1 MAHLPELT
9 AEQVS
14 IDQSI
19 IEALVHPERNLLDA
33 LYRSGMSA
41 EAVSARAAQLCL
53 TNDVIK
59 RCRLSGTMP
68 SMRSCLE
75 CGARFLSLGSHNRRC
90 RRCRPR

>member
-1 MAHLPELT
+1 MARAPDLT

-19 IEALVHPERNLLDA
+19 IEALVRPERDLLDA
-33 LYRSGMSA
+33 LYRSGMTA

-59 RCRLSGTMP
+59 RCRLTGTMP
-68 SMRSCLE
+68 SMRPCLE

-90 RRCRPR
+90 QKCPPR